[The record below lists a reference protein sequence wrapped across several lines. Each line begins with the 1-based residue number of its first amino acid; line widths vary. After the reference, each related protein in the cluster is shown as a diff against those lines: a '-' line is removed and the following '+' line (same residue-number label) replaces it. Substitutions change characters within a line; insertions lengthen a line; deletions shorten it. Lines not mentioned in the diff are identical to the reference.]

1 MSGEIPWRARVGAA
15 WIAALLAA
23 LVAVT
28 AALWPVPAAAH
39 SLWTDGSSLYSDNKA
54 RQVGDLVT
62 IIIVERAQAT
72 QSASTQTGTDAS
84 VDFGPI
90 LWGGVPLLS
99 GFGAQAGDNF
109 RGGGSTTRGGS
120 LNARMT
126 AMVMEV
132 LPNGNLVIEGR
143 QTIVVND
150 EEQVIVVTGVVR
162 PQDIQPDNTVL
173 STFVA
178 NATITYHGSG
188 SIGEKQKPGLL
199 TRLLNWLF

>member
-1 MSGEIPWRARVGAA
+1 M
-15 WIAALLAA
+15 AA
-23 LVAVT
+23 LVVMLV
-28 AALWPVPAAAH
+28 AAPFAFWSGPAAAH
-39 SLWTDGSSLYSDNKA
+39 SLWIDGSSLYADNKA
-54 RQVGDLVT
+54 RRVGDLVT

-72 QSASTQTGTDAS
+72 QSTSTETGKNSS

-90 LWGGVPLLS
+90 LWGGVPLIP
-99 GFGAQAGDNF
+99 GFGGQAGDSF

-150 EEQVIVVTGVVR
+150 EEQIIVVTGVVR

-178 NATITYHGSG
+178 NATITYHGTG
-188 SIGEKQKPGLL
+188 SIGAKQEPGLL